1 MSLSHQGSP
10 WLQFQVTREE
20 RAVAKRSHLGTGQLI
35 CPVDRSTS
43 QVLLGG
49 ALFITDAAR
58 NPQLVGRLG
67 DFH

>member
-1 MSLSHQGSP
+1 MSS
-10 WLQFQVTREE
+10 
-20 RAVAKRSHLGTGQLI
+20 GQEYLPGI
-35 CPVDRSTS
+35 PGR
-43 QVLLGG
+43 